1 MMTNVESNFW
11 IKLLKTFDD
20 CVNYSQMIFTEHR
33 GGGCISGGSRGC
45 RLFRS
50 RLRTQ
55 LNIPAPL
62 HRGCAGVEQP
72 LYPAEPTPPKILK
85 YIIVMRPRGAQ
96 TWLVDIFFSLHKYRQ
111 TDWQSISHGNR
122 NCWVDL
128 KSLRPWCCPACHYN
142 HSTHLILSQSL

>member
-1 MMTNVESNFW
+1 MSGAGLLLQARPYHLYYNFAWLVVVFILMNVVSNVWLKHFETFAGCANYFQMMLWCYATVMPPHSGPS
-11 IKLLKTFDD
+11 ITSL
-20 CVNYSQMIFTEHR
+20 SP
-33 GGGCISGGSRGC
+33 GGR

-85 YIIVMRPRGAQ
+85 YIIVLRPRGPR
-96 TWLVDIFFSLHKYRQ
+96 TWLVDIFSLHNYRQ
-111 TDWQSISHGNR
+111 TD
-122 NCWVDL
+122 
-128 KSLRPWCCPACHYN
+128 
-142 HSTHLILSQSL
+142 